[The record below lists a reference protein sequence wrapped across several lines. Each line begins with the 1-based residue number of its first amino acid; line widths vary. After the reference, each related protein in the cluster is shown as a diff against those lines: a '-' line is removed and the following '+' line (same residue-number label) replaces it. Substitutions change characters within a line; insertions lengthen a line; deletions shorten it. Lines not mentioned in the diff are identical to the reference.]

1 MPANDDITAALAA
14 VCDHLDRVLAALAE
28 HPALAGEL
36 GDRLRAARTG
46 ADRARTLLAGHGAGA
61 APAAPARPRV
71 LVIDDE
77 PMLTGVLQAMLSETY
92 DVTVMNDARA
102 ARAAVAGGARYD
114 AIICDLMMPG
124 LSGSALHRELLAL
137 APEQARRMIFMTGG
151 AYTAEARQFLDGSGV
166 LHLQKPF
173 VPDALQR
180 ALAAVTGRS

>member
-1 MPANDDITAALAA
+1 MPPNDDIAAALAT
-14 VCDHLDRVLAALAE
+14 VCEHLDRALAALAD

-36 GDRLRAARTG
+36 GDRLRAARAG
-46 ADRARTLLAGHGAGA
+46 VDRARSLAARGA
-61 APAAPARPRV
+61 AASAPPAPARPRV

-77 PMLTGVLQAMLSETY
+77 PMLTGVLQAMLSETH
-92 DVTVMNDARA
+92 DVTVMNDALA
-102 ARAAVAGGARYD
+102 ARAAFAGGARYD

-151 AYTAEARQFLDGSGV
+151 AYTPEARQFLDTSGV

-173 VPDALQR
+173 VPDALHR